1 MKQLLERARDTVIAV
16 ERLLDSR
23 MNLLVRNGERA
34 PEPLEVGHAILK
46 EIQAQAVRDAHGDTL
61 FPHAH
66 VVVELLMNAL
76 PPGASLESLT
86 SDRLQAGAR
95 QSLAEL
101 DCRIPSDFWLEV
113 RRVTQ
118 PPDGWPSAAVYR
130 LRFDDGARRQ
140 ERAARAADSLLTL
153 TLSPDGNPRTHQMLE
168 DRLDIGSV
176 ADVRDREGR
185 LVRRNTA
192 CISGEEDPK
201 QSVSRRHAHITASSD
216 AHGRVRYVLHD
227 DASTYGT
234 RVMRRGVTIP
244 VPPGT
249 AGVRLRDGDEVYFGA
264 ARATVTIGGRL
275 TDC

>member
-1 MKQLLERARDTVIAV
+1 MKQLLERARETVIAV

-23 MNLLVRNGERA
+23 MNLLVRNGGRA
-34 PEPLEVGHAILK
+34 QEPLEVGHAILK
-46 EIQAQAVRDAHGDTL
+46 ELQGQAVRDAHGHAL

-66 VVVELLMNAL
+66 VVVELRMDAL
-76 PPGASLESLT
+76 PPGASLEPLT

-101 DCRIPSDFWLEV
+101 DCRIPSDFSLEV

-118 PPDGWPSAAVYR
+118 PLDGWPSAAVYR
-130 LRFDDGARRQ
+130 LRFDDRVRRQ
-140 ERAARAADSLLTL
+140 ESTARAADSLLTL
-153 TLSPDGNPRTHQMLE
+153 TLSPDHNPGTYQMLE

-176 ADVRDREGR
+176 ADVRDRDGR
-185 LVRRNTA
+185 LVRRNA
-192 CISGEEDPK
+192 VCVSGEADPK
-201 QSVSRRHAHITASSD
+201 QSVSRRHAHITASTV
-216 AHGRVRYVLHD
+216 APGRVRYVLHD

-234 RVMRRGVTIP
+234 RVMRRGETIP

-264 ARATVTIGGRL
+264 ARATVSIGGRL
-275 TDC
+275 TE